1 MHALEDFYY
10 STVSGS
16 GLLDSSARWRE
27 VLIAGRPLARPHNTW
42 QDWQSSTL
50 HAKWTRPSSSTTT
63 ASARPSGRTRCLEV
77 RVRVVVDW
85 SRYGSPMST
94 SGPGLLASG
103 PRPNRRCLPPSPT
116 MPMPA
121 FAIAKASCPSSP
133 GPCSTVVFAPSSP
146 VRQAAGRAICP
157 LGAQGLGRFRFGPRL
172 RSPFSETPIS

>member
-1 MHALEDFYY
+1 MHSLEDFHY

-63 ASARPSGRTRCLEV
+63 RLRARLAVPGVWQPGCAWWLTGRDIAVPCR
-77 RVRVVVDW
+77 RR
-85 SRYGSPMST
+85 
-94 SGPGLLASG
+94 GPGLLASG
-103 PRPNRRCLPPSPT
+103 PRPNRRWLPPSRT

-121 FAIAKASCPSSP
+121 FAIANASCPSSP

-146 VRQAAGRAICP
+146 GGRESNLSLESPRAGPFP
-157 LGAQGLGRFRFGPRL
+157 LWP
-172 RSPFSETPIS
+172 